1 MVDEIQLKLIPT
13 VEPKR
18 EDQGRKQLTW
28 SRDSYRFAN
37 VRFGKGELIHTNYC
51 KKLLLKTIT
60 FRFILK
66 MSYPLKLMVFVYIF
80 PKETYSFNVQANFFD
95 FNKKD
100 NESTSTTQPETNNVE
115 PDTVYN
121 EITRTPSRNS
131 ATEEISVQ
139 NSSPQYGS
147 KPGTTDQE
155 PGAKLEKKGRRRGV
169 WKRVR
174 VRPVDSFETAESQNI
189 GKQLYNTILNDN
201 VKEFGERNNR
211 KPTGTRVISSPS
223 AYAYEET
230 IGFNPNDDIDSNDQ
244 TAEQEDVQ
252 TVLPIQTTES
262 PNFEFTT
269 IDNSEVIDTEL
280 TTEPIE
286 KDERELEATSTV
298 NYNDDDDVT
307 TTMMPFVSSDVS
319 SFDDKSSDKVIL
331 EDKKDLDQ
339 MTEPTSIMDEVKQKL
354 TELFSFDDD
363 VVVSTTERVFKINR
377 NFKRPKS
384 PLYTSIDRNPL
395 VNDIATNEKDAEKDV
410 KSSPA
415 SMKLEPV
422 PVLKTI
428 LRPITE
434 PSSFHKDLMDS
445 VIYAT
450 STSTEISH
458 ETEICYRGRCVKTQK
473 KP

>member
-1 MVDEIQLKLIPT
+1 M
-13 VEPKR
+13 
-18 EDQGRKQLTW
+18 
-28 SRDSYRFAN
+28 
-37 VRFGKGELIHTNYC
+37 
-51 KKLLLKTIT
+51 
-60 FRFILK
+60 
-66 MSYPLKLMVFVYIF
+66 
-80 PKETYSFNVQANFFD
+80 QANFFD
-95 FNKKD
+95 FNKNKE
-100 NESTSTTQPETNNVE
+100 NESTSTSQPDANNVE
-115 PDTVYN
+115 SDMVYGNDFIKTNTKSN
-121 EITRTPSRNS
+121 E
-131 ATEEISVQ
+131 ATEENSVT
-139 NSSPQYGS
+139 NSNSQYGDQKS
-147 KPGTTDQE
+147 KPGTSDQE
-155 PGAKLEKKGRRRGV
+155 PGPKLEKKGRRRGV

-189 GKQLYNTILNDN
+189 GKQLYNTIISDN
-201 VKEFGERNNR
+201 IKEFGERNTKR
-211 KPTGTRVISSPS
+211 PIGTRILSSPS

-230 IGFNPNDDIDSNDQ
+230 IGFNDDSDIRGDMESDI
-244 TAEQEDVQ
+244 Q
-252 TVLPIQTTES
+252 TVLPIQTTE
-262 PNFEFTT
+262 PAKIDDFDATT
-269 IDNSEVIDTEL
+269 LYSESIESNEM

-298 NYNDDDDVT
+298 NYDDSDDLT
-307 TTMMPFVSSDVS
+307 TTIMPFFSSDVIDLES
-319 SFDDKSSDKVIL
+319 LEKSTEKPKLNSSD
-331 EDKKDLDQ
+331 EKKANISDQ
-339 MTEPTSIMDEVKQKL
+339 VPESSSIMDEVKQKL
-354 TELFSFDDD
+354 TELFSFEDDD
-363 VVVSTTERVFKINR
+363 VVVSTTERVYKINR

-384 PLYTSIDRNPL
+384 PIYGTIDRNPL
-395 VNDIATNEKDAEKDV
+395 VNDISANGKDSEKLI